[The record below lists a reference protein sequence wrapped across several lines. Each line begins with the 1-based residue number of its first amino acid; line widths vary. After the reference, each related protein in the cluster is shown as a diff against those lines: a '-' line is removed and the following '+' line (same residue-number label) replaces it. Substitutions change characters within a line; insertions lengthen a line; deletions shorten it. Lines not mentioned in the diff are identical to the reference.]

1 MISTLDEINKVFV
14 LIESIGG
21 LLSGK
26 ESTCQAGDMG
36 LIPGFGRSPGE
47 GNSNPLQYS
56 WLGNPMSRE
65 EPQGPQSKE
74 SSST

>member
-36 LIPGFGRSPGE
+36 LITGSGRSPKE
-47 GNSNPLQYS
+47 GN
-56 WLGNPMSRE
+56 GNLL
-65 EPQGPQSKE
+65 
-74 SSST
+74 

>member
-21 LLSGK
+21 LLSDK

-36 LIPGFGRSPGE
+36 LITGSGRSPEE
-47 GNSNPLQYS
+47 GN
-56 WLGNPMSRE
+56 GNLL
-65 EPQGPQSKE
+65 
-74 SSST
+74 